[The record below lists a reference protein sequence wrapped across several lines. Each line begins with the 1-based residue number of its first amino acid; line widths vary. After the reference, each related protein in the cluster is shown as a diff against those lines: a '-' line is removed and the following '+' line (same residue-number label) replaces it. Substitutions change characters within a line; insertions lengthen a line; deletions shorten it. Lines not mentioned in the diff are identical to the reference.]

1 MLDGQELADA
11 LVGAVRGDEDGF
23 AVLWR
28 ALNPPLLRYLRV
40 LIPDAGEDVASETW
54 LQAARDLGGFTG
66 DVRHFQVWLFRIARN
81 RAIDEGRRARRKL
94 DEPVAVLPDRGSAD
108 DTAEAALTALA
119 TRRALAVIA
128 ELPRDQA
135 EAVLLRAVAGLSAD
149 QAGAVVG
156 KRAGAVRVAAMRGLR
171 TLKKKLD
178 KAATSEPAE
187 KPQAAERAAHSERA
201 ERAERTEREKPPEP
215 QATARTRTGSRAG
228 VTR

>member
-1 MLDGQELADA
+1 MLDRQDIAQALA
-11 LVGAVRGDEDGF
+11 GAVRGDEDGF

-40 LIPDAGEDVASETW
+40 LIPDACEDVASETW

-66 DVRHFQVWLFRIARN
+66 DATQFQVWLFRVARN
-81 RAIDEGRRARRKL
+81 RAIDEGRRQQRKL
-94 DEPVAVLPDRGSAD
+94 DEPVGVLPEQRAAD

-119 TRRALAVIA
+119 TRRALAAIA
-128 ELPRDQA
+128 ELPREQA

-171 TLKKKLD
+171 TLKKRLD
-178 KAATSEPAE
+178 AA
-187 KPQAAERAAHSERA
+187 AA
-201 ERAERTEREKPPEP
+201 PET
-215 QATARTRTGSRAG
+215 QVKGMARTGSRAG

>member
-1 MLDGQELADA
+1 MLDGQDLADA
-11 LVGAVRGDEDGF
+11 LAAAVRGDQDGF

-40 LIPDAGEDVASETW
+40 LIPNACEDVASETW
-54 LQAARDLGGFTG
+54 LQACRDLGGFTG
-66 DVRHFQVWLFRIARN
+66 DAGHFQVWLFRIARN
-81 RAIDEGRRARRKL
+81 RAVDEGRRNQRKL
-94 DEPVAVLPDRGSAD
+94 DDPVAVPPERHAGD
-108 DTAEAALTALA
+108 DTAEAALAAMA

-178 KAATSEPAE
+178 EAGAADAPGKA
-187 KPQAAERAAHSERA
+187 QGVQ
-201 ERAERTEREKPPEP
+201 EP
-215 QATARTRTGSRAG
+215 QVKGVARAGSRAG